1 MKNQILNTEQPTNG
15 EILLYDVS
23 YYIHHILK
31 KTQYT
36 DVMIGIAKDPEATE
50 SIHLIKEVDSKG
62 TKSKEDDE
70 VIIYVSLAFMDKISA
85 DRTDLIT
92 ELYVGLKNTEEEVK
106 NSLNTSSI
114 TLGKFNNLNI
124 VSIEVGGVNL
134 GGKFTGGLENNYFKI
149 NKYNVIRLKKDTT
162 YSGIVHREKFVNQ
175 CLDIGDY
182 TKVHEGSKRDGLV
195 RLPICAISEITN
207 VVNTLTN
214 QNLSQFDMANV
225 IASSNYGLKE
235 KVYKSYKLPSEE
247 PKILASDPEDI
258 SSYENSASTII
269 EAAQKLDTSIK
280 DKTVYD
286 ILKHT
291 NGFDRSLKESG
302 ISVFELTE
310 DVIDK
315 SVLEALKDLL
325 KRCYN
330 LYAGLYTGNDRSY
343 NLRGLMRTAEREQI
357 IMLVLADNAKESVR
371 DYRHALYVCGKDDT
385 NNYLF
390 VHDPNSLNTDLSSI
404 SIMHKLNDS
413 SKFRHVTRAID
424 GKDNKV
430 YKPEYVI
437 TARRATPAFL
447 ESDTVDESNEPLEV
461 ADNST
466 KNRVDRIEAY
476 RIGDIPASLDL
487 TILSK
492 GLVDKNNF
500 NIYNKREAITLA
512 ILFRLIESDFKD
524 VKNPLYTHVS
534 ANDIDYILN
543 GVIGDFWDNIRL
555 LLLVR
560 GYNGSACGNPEY
572 TENKKIDTLKDIF
585 SNGRWVIL
593 LCDKYNE
600 FNIKIGT
607 YSILCTSIEES
618 DNNRYLIGYDY
629 IDNQIQKIKIDV
641 TNKVNTLFINYY
653 IKEYVVDNEVTRK
666 CVPKK
671 LITNIGSPFRTDYTP
686 YNE

>member
-1 MKNQILNTEQPTNG
+1 MQNQILNTEQPTNG

-36 DVMIGIAKDPEATE
+36 DVMIGIAKDPKATN

-62 TKSKEDDE
+62 TESKEDDE
-70 VIIYVSLAFMDKISA
+70 VILYVVLAFMDKISA
-85 DRTDLIT
+85 DRTDLIA
-92 ELYVGLKNTEEEVK
+92 ELYVGLDNTEEEVK
-106 NSLNTSSI
+106 NSLNTSDI

-124 VSIEVGGVNL
+124 VSIEVGGVNV
-134 GGKFTGGLENNYFKI
+134 GGKFTGGSENNYFKI

-162 YSGIVHREKFVNQ
+162 YSGIVHIEKFVNQ
-175 CLDIGDY
+175 CLDIGNY
-182 TKVHEGSKRDGLV
+182 TKVHEGSERDGLV

-207 VVNTLTN
+207 IVNTLTN
-214 QNLSQFDMANV
+214 QNLNQFDMANV
-225 IASSNYGLKE
+225 IANSNYGLKE

-247 PKILASDPEDI
+247 PEALASDSEDI
-258 SSYENSASTII
+258 SRYESSASTII
-269 EAAQKLDTSIK
+269 KAAQKLDTSIK

-302 ISVFELTE
+302 IAVFEPTE

-330 LYAGLYTGNDRSY
+330 LYAGLYTGNDRYY
-343 NLRGLMRTAEREQI
+343 NLRGLMRTSEREQI
-357 IMLVLADNAKESVR
+357 IMFVLADNAKKGVS
-371 DYRHALYVCGKDDT
+371 DSRHALYVCGKDDT

-413 SKFRHVTRAID
+413 SKFRHVARTID

-437 TARRATPAFL
+437 TARRATPAFI
-447 ESDTVDESNEPLEV
+447 ESDTVDELNKYLEV
-461 ADNST
+461 VDNST
-466 KNRVDRIEAY
+466 KNGVDHIEAY

-487 TILSK
+487 KAMSA
-492 GLVDKNNF
+492 GLLGKYTFD
-500 NIYNKREAITLA
+500 IYNKREAITLA
-512 ILFRLIESDFKD
+512 ILFRLIESDFTD
-524 VKNPLYTHVS
+524 VKNPLYTPIS
-534 ANDIDYILN
+534 AHDIDYILN
-543 GVIGDFWDNIRL
+543 GAIGDFWDNIRL

-560 GYNGSACGNPEY
+560 GYNGLTCGNPEY

-618 DNNRYLIGYDY
+618 EGNRYLVGYDY
-629 IDNQIQKIKIDV
+629 IDNQIQRIKIDV

-686 YNE
+686 YNK